1 MPRPVGRPTKL
12 TNEVQEKILQA
23 IRGGNYREVAARW
36 AGIDPV
42 TLTRWMRRG
51 EQGRR
56 GPYVQFCQAVLE
68 AEQQAELRAVALIM
82 KGAASDPNHA
92 KWWLE
97 RKFHERWGRRER
109 TEHTGADG
117 GPVAVK
123 VTFGGRYKP
132 DQSHPRA
139 ADSDMP
145 DTTERTHGG

>member
-1 MPRPVGRPTKL
+1 MSRPVGRPTKL
-12 TNEVQEKILQA
+12 TQDLQQQIVTLLRA
-23 IRGGNYREVAARW
+23 GNYIETACSYVGVDKQTLYSWLKRGNRQKAGKFREFL
-36 AGIDPV
+36 DV
-42 TLTRWMRRG
+42 TEKAIAEAEIRD
-51 EQGRR
+51 
-56 GPYVQFCQAVLE
+56 LE
-68 AEQQAELRAVALIM
+68 AVRKDGSWQARA
-82 KGAASDPNHA
+82 
-92 KWWLE
+92 WRLE
-97 RKFHERWGRRER
+97 RKFPHRWGRRER